1 MGSRTKKEKKKEFSD
16 RKREKKR
23 GKNIPVEVALS
34 MAITES
40 GEPDGMYVDSDGVV
54 GERQTVYIENNV

>member
-1 MGSRTKKEKKKEFSD
+1 MLGKSNEKGKKIRTGKG
-16 RKREKKR
+16 EKKR

-40 GEPDGMYVDSDGVV
+40 GALDGMYVDSDGVV